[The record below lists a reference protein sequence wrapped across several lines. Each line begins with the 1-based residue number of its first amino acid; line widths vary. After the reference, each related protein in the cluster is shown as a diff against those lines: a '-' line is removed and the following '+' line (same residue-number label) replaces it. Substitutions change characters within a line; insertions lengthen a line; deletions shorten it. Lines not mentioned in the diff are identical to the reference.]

1 MSVGGGNASERP
13 AQSAAVLAG
22 SRTAT
27 ADEGRAR
34 RGRPSTELAET
45 PAAADEAS
53 AAQDI
58 AYASQWRLVWRKF
71 RRHRLAVGAAV
82 VLILLYAGA
91 LFAPFLSPHDPNEK
105 SVDYKEAPP
114 QALHWVDES
123 GFHLRPFVYPLAHEV
138 DRHTFARIYRE
149 DRSQRYPVRFFVRGE
164 PYRLFGPV
172 TSDIHLFGTGVP
184 DVPVH
189 LFGADSLGRDVLSRI
204 LYGSRVSLS
213 IGLLGVLAS
222 FFLGIMIGGV
232 AGYFGG
238 TLDDVIQRSIE
249 IIMSVPQLPL
259 WMGLSA
265 ALPRGWT
272 VVQVYF
278 AITLIVSLMA
288 WTGLARVVRG
298 KFLSLRQ
305 EDFVVAA
312 KLSGMRNGPIIV
324 RHMLPSFLSHIIA
337 SLTLSV
343 PQMILAETAL
353 SFLGLGMQ
361 APAISWGVLLQ
372 SAQNV
377 HTLVITPWLLLPG
390 IFVIVTVLAFNFV
403 GDGMRDAADPYS
415 L

>member
-1 MSVGGGNASERP
+1 
-13 AQSAAVLAG
+13 
-22 SRTAT
+22 
-27 ADEGRAR
+27 
-34 RGRPSTELAET
+34 
-45 PAAADEAS
+45 
-53 AAQDI
+53 
-58 AYASQWRLVWRKF
+58 
-71 RRHRLAVGAAV
+71 
-82 VLILLYAGA
+82 
-91 LFAPFLSPHDPNEK
+91 
-105 SVDYKEAPP
+105 
-114 QALHWVDES
+114 
-123 GFHLRPFVYPLAHEV
+123 
-138 DRHTFARIYRE
+138 
-149 DRSQRYPVRFFVRGE
+149 
-164 PYRLFGPV
+164 
-172 TSDIHLFGTGVP
+172 
-184 DVPVH
+184 
-189 LFGADSLGRDVLSRI
+189 
-204 LYGSRVSLS
+204 
-213 IGLLGVLAS
+213 
-222 FFLGIMIGGV
+222 MIGGV

-238 TLDDVIQRSIE
+238 TVDDVIQRSIE